1 MVVVNLL
8 GVVADL
14 LVVANLLGVTA
25 DLLVV
30 VNLPGV
36 VADLL
41 VVANLLGVTAVVGW
55 VWSVYK
61 TGTVGSFQVHI
72 RRKSTA

>member
-1 MVVVNLL
+1 MPFRDGGLP
-8 GVVADL
+8 GGD
-14 LVVANLLGVTA
+14 GGPPGGG

-36 VADLL
+36 V
-41 VVANLLGVTAVVGW
+41 NLLGVTAVVGW

>member
-1 MVVVNLL
+1 M
-8 GVVADL
+8 
-14 LVVANLLGVTA
+14 
-25 DLLVV
+25 VV